1 MIQIL
6 KQIKKRFD
14 SECNRNPFFK
24 WLILIIVLLL
34 IISLLSWARVMII
47 LSTFLLIGVLVLW
60 VDRETAKKPWFQA
73 LLTVLTSFLGIFL
86 ALSINSHHE
95 HRQTISNLIRI
106 SSTAKNEAESSLAII
121 KNEKESLASD
131 DNRRLVLESPT
142 KALVVLLGMPTFIEL
157 GSTEIVTELLTLST
171 QLKWQR
177 TYSAEFVM
185 TGVSGPNLNFVTA
198 NTDTVISNV
207 ERVIYIL
214 EKQLS
219 LFKDLR

>member
-14 SECNRNPFFK
+14 SECNRNPFCK

-47 LSTFLLIGVLVLW
+47 LSTFLLIGILVLL

-142 KALVVLLGMPTFIEL
+142 RALVVLLGMPTFIEL

-185 TGVSGPNLNFVTA
+185 TGVSGHNLNFVTA

-207 ERVIYIL
+207 ERVIYLL
-214 EKQLS
+214 EKQLR